1 MNKKSAGYLVEQA
14 EQLLDEFWDMAGD
27 AETSRLMKI
36 GEWWRLVVIARF
48 YSDEIELNDQELFL
62 LREGEKL
69 WHLSQGAPNLPN
81 EKSAEIRDAINANSF
96 EADIALGLCCCV
108 RITSFL
114 CDEKEAVILFRIAC
128 ERFAYAISDPDSPE
142 RAAKIARQSL
152 AKLGA
157 EALHSKPGGSREK
170 KGKIQEIWASGK
182 YSSRDICA
190 EQECAALNWSYSAAR
205 RALRNTPDV
214 A

>member
-1 MNKKSAGYLVEQA
+1 MNKTAASLIEQA
-14 EQLLDEFWDMAGD
+14 EDLLEEFFEMAGD
-27 AETSRLMKI
+27 SDTCRLMKI

-48 YSDEIELNDQELFL
+48 FSDDLELSDQELFL
-62 LREGEKL
+62 LREGEKF
-69 WHLSQGAPNLPN
+69 WYLSQGAPNLPE
-81 EKSAEIRDAINANSF
+81 EKAAEIREAINADRL
-96 EADIALGLCCCV
+96 EADIALGLCCCI

-128 ERFAYAISDPDSPE
+128 ERFAYAVANPESPE
-142 RAAKIARQSL
+142 QMAKLARLSL
-152 AKLGA
+152 AKMGA

-170 KGKIQEIWASGK
+170 REKIRNMWASGK

>member
-1 MNKKSAGYLVEQA
+1 MSKKSPGYLVEQA
-14 EQLLDEFWDMAGD
+14 DHLLDEFFEMAGD

-48 YSDEIELNDQELFL
+48 YSDDVELSDQELFL
-62 LREGEKL
+62 LREGQKL
-69 WHLSQGAPNLPN
+69 WFLSQGAPNLPD
-81 EKSAEIRDAINANSF
+81 EKTAEIRDAINADRF
-96 EADIALGLCCCV
+96 EADIALGLCCCI
-108 RITSFL
+108 RITNFL
-114 CDEKEAVILFRIAC
+114 CNEKEAVILFRIAC
-128 ERFAYAISDPDSPE
+128 ERFAYAVVSPE
-142 RAAKIARQSL
+142 SPEQTAKLARMSL

-170 KGKIQEIWASGK
+170 KEKVRNIWASGK
-182 YSSRDICA
+182 YTSRDICA

-214 A
+214 T